1 MTAGTDPTD
10 ESPKTPH
17 DAAPEAPAPSGQ
29 SPQGDDDGDDAG
41 APPPASRKLL
51 QILSRPG
58 AAALVLLALGALL
71 LLPRIAAFGL
81 WDPHEVRLLEGA
93 EEPITPQQLWRPE
106 HVFKPRLPVVPIR
119 LGIKLLGSGELGARL
134 PMAGLG
140 LLALLSLLYLGA
152 QLGRVRAAALGG
164 LALLTMPVLFLSSR
178 QASLVLVPL
187 VAQIVAVAGLLGL
200 CWPRPG
206 RRVLDVALG
215 AGVAAI
221 GLGLGLLST
230 GALVGVATPAAA
242 VALSLALL
250 DGPLLGELVASAL
263 FGGALIMPAR
273 EISRLVQPDRKH
285 LLGAGIG
292 LIAIGAVAAGVD
304 AIQQRGRPRR
314 GLWLAAIV
322 FGLGLCWALPA
333 GGPGYSP
340 WLGGLPRWPLTREI
354 QIDSLLKSIGFFA
367 FPWSALLPLAFA
379 ALLSRSTQGTS
390 DGAADQGPGAATDDR
405 RAGLAQILPLAWFG
419 IGYVLST
426 LHAGAVGETGLVAV
440 GALALA
446 LGLYL
451 EALVLGRAG
460 GVLAGL
466 FGGFLLCAIGRDFF
480 FQPEQYL
487 SAQLTETLRWP
498 GPLLGTAQVL
508 SSVGLV
514 LAAAYGVIIGLS
526 PTGTLSRTAAGARSR
541 LRSLLLPAAIGM
553 PLLTA
558 LLTVHVLVPQV
569 TRHVSYRG
577 LFTRFK
583 QLGGGQ
589 LGVFGT
595 PQGGTGS
602 KVYGQKSQPLHSV
615 NELFDFLYKPGPAGE
630 RSFAIVSASELAMID
645 QFSFQTQ
652 RPYVV
657 IDDSNSQI
665 LLLAAQAR
673 SGEEDR
679 NPLRRLISN
688 TRPQPKNAVSATFE
702 DYIELIGYDLPA
714 EISRGEDIP
723 LRLYFRVIKPP
734 GGGYKVFVHFDG
746 MGARFNGDHVPLDGK
761 YSTPYWT
768 AGQYIIDEHRVP
780 TSRLNQAPGYYQVF
794 TGFWPGG
801 DGARLKVSAG
811 AHEPD
816 HRVRL
821 GMVRIK

>member
-10 ESPKTPH
+10 ESPKTPPAS
-17 DAAPEAPAPSGQ
+17 AAEPPAPSEK
-29 SPQGDDDGDDAG
+29 SPQG
-41 APPPASRKLL
+41 APPAASRRLL

-81 WDPHEVRLLEGA
+81 WDPHEVRLVEGA
-93 EEPITPQQLWRPE
+93 EEPITVQQLWRPE
-106 HVFKPRLPVVPIR
+106 HAFKPRLPMVPLK
-119 LGIKLLGSGELGARL
+119 LGTQLLGSTELGARL

-140 LLALLSLLYLGA
+140 MLALLSLFYLGV
-152 QLGRVRAAALGG
+152 QLGRVRAATLGG

-178 QASLVLVPL
+178 QASLTLLPL
-187 VAQIVAVAGLLGL
+187 VSQIIAVAGLLGL

-206 RRVLDVALG
+206 RHLLDVVLG
-215 AGVAAI
+215 AVIAAI

-242 VALSLALL
+242 VALSLALV
-250 DGPLLGELVASAL
+250 DGPLLGELFASAL
-263 FGGALIMPAR
+263 FGAALIMPVRDVA
-273 EISRLVQPDRKH
+273 RLVQPERKQ
-285 LLGAGIG
+285 LLGVAVG
-292 LIAIGAVAAGVD
+292 LIAIGAVAAVVD

-314 GLWLAAIV
+314 GLWIAAIV
-322 FGLGLCWALPA
+322 LGLGLCSALPT

-340 WLGGLPRWPLTREI
+340 WLAGLVRWPMNREI
-354 QIDSLLKSIGFFA
+354 QIDSLIKSIGFFA

-379 ALLSRSTQGTS
+379 ALLGRSTEDTEGKA
-390 DGAADQGPGAATDDR
+390 DPGVGGGAADR
-405 RAGLAQILPLAWFG
+405 RAGLAQVLPLAWFG
-419 IGYVLST
+419 SGYVLAT
-426 LHAGAVGETGLVAV
+426 LHAGAVGDTGLVAV

-451 EALVLGRAG
+451 EALLLGRAG

-498 GPLLGTAQVL
+498 GPLLNVAQVL
-508 SSVGLV
+508 SSAGLI
-514 LAAAYGVIIGLS
+514 LAAAFGAIIGLS
-526 PTGTLSRTAAGARSR
+526 PTKGLNPTETSRSLADSPSRAR
-541 LRSLLLPAAIGM
+541 LRSLLVPVAIGL

-589 LGVFGT
+589 LAVFGT
-595 PQGGTGS
+595 PQGGAGS
-602 KVYGQKSQPLHSV
+602 KVYGQKSQQVHSM
-615 NELFDFLYKPGPAGE
+615 NELFDFLHKPGPQGE
-630 RSFAIVSASELAMID
+630 RSFAIVGASELASVD

-665 LLLAAQAR
+665 LLLAAQVR

-688 TRPQPKNAVSATFE
+688 TRPQPKTAVSATFE
-702 DYIELIGYDLPA
+702 DNIELIGYDLPA

-723 LRLYFRVIKPP
+723 LRLYFRVIRPP

-801 DGARLKVSAG
+801 DGARLKVSSG

-816 HRVRL
+816 QRVRL
-821 GMVRIK
+821 GTIRIK

>member
-10 ESPKTPH
+10 ESPKTPP
-17 DAAPEAPAPSGQ
+17 DPAPEAPAPSAE
-29 SPQGDDDGDDAG
+29 SPIG
-41 APPPASRKLL
+41 APPPASRRLL

-81 WDPHEVRLLEGA
+81 WDPHEIRLIEGA
-93 EEPITPQQLWRPE
+93 EEPITPSQLWRPE
-106 HVFKPRLPVVPIR
+106 HAFKPRLPMMPIR
-119 LGIKLLGSGELGARL
+119 LGIKLLGNGELGARL

-152 QLGRVRAAALGG
+152 LLGRVRAAALGG

-178 QASLVLVPL
+178 QASLTLLPL
-187 VAQIVAVAGLLGL
+187 LSQIVAVAGLLGL

-206 RRVLDVALG
+206 RRVIDVTLG
-215 AGVAAI
+215 VVIAAI
-221 GLGLGLLST
+221 GLGLGLLSA

-250 DGPLLGELVASAL
+250 DGPLLGELLASAL
-263 FGGALIMPAR
+263 FGSALVMPLR
-273 EISRLVQPDRKH
+273 DVLRLVSPERKP
-285 LLGAGIG
+285 LLAAGIG
-292 LIAIGAVAAGVD
+292 LIAIGAVTAVVD
-304 AIQQRGRPRR
+304 ALQQRGRPRR
-314 GLWLAAIV
+314 GLWIAAIV
-322 FGLGLCWALPA
+322 LGLGLCWALPT

-340 WLGGLPRWPLTREI
+340 WLAGLVRWPLNREI
-354 QIDSLLKSIGFFA
+354 QIDSLLKSIGFYL

-379 ALLSRSTQGTS
+379 ALLGRSTENT
-390 DGAADQGPGAATDDR
+390 DERAADPGADAAAADR
-405 RAGLAQILPLAWFG
+405 RAGLAQVLPLAWFG

-451 EALVLGRAG
+451 EALLYGRAG
-460 GVLAGL
+460 GLLAGL

-498 GPLLGTAQVL
+498 GPLLGVAQVL
-508 SSVGLV
+508 SSAGLV
-514 LAAAYGVIIGLS
+514 LAAAFGAMVGLS
-526 PTGTLSRTAAGARSR
+526 PTPPRSTATSPSRAR
-541 LRSLLLPAAIGM
+541 LRSLLVPATIAL

-589 LGVFGT
+589 LAVFGT
-595 PQGGTGS
+595 PQGGAGS
-602 KVYGQKSQPLHSV
+602 KVYGQKSQQVHSM
-615 NELFDFLYKPGPAGE
+615 NELFDFLYKPGPGGE
-630 RSFAIVSASELAMID
+630 RSFAIVGASELAAVD

-665 LLLAAQAR
+665 LLLAAQVR

-688 TRPQPKNAVSATFE
+688 TRPQPKNAVSAIFE
-702 DYIELIGYDLPA
+702 DNIELIGYDLPA

-723 LRLYFRVIKPP
+723 LRLYFRVIRPP
-734 GGGYKVFVHFDG
+734 AGGYKVFVHFDG

-801 DGARLKVSAG
+801 DGARLKVTSG

>member
-10 ESPKTPH
+10 ESPNPPP
-17 DAAPEAPAPSGQ
+17 DSAPETPAPSGR
-29 SPQGDDDGDDAG
+29 SPEG
-41 APPPASRKLL
+41 APPPAGRRLL
-51 QILSRPG
+51 QMLSRPQ

-93 EEPITPQQLWRPE
+93 EEPITLQQLWRPE
-106 HVFKPRLPVVPIR
+106 HAFKPRLPVLPIR
-119 LGIKLLGSGELGARL
+119 LGVKLLGSSELGARL

-140 LLALLSLLYLGA
+140 LLSLLSLVYLGA

-164 LALLTMPVLFLSSR
+164 MALLTMPVLFLSSR
-178 QASLVLVPL
+178 QASLTLLPL
-187 VAQIVAVAGLLGL
+187 LAQIVAVAGLLGL

-215 AGVAAI
+215 SVLAAI
-221 GLGLGLLST
+221 GLGLGLLAS
-230 GALVGVATPAAA
+230 GSLVGVATPAAA
-242 VALSLALL
+242 VALSLVLA
-250 DGPLLGELVASAL
+250 DGPLLGELLASAL
-263 FGGALIMPAR
+263 FGASLIMPAR
-273 EISRLVQPDRKH
+273 EMARLAQPERKQ
-285 LLGAGIG
+285 LLGAAIG
-292 LIAIGAVAAGVD
+292 LIAIGGVAAGID
-304 AIQQRGRPRR
+304 ALQQRGRPRR

-322 FGLGLCWALPA
+322 LGVGLCWALPA

-340 WLGGLPRWPLTREI
+340 WLAGLPRWPLTREI
-354 QIDSLLKSIGFFA
+354 QIDSLIRSIGFFA

-379 ALLSRSTQGTS
+379 ALLGRSTESSDEEASAPPAGT
-390 DGAADQGPGAATDDR
+390 ATADR

-426 LHAGAVGETGLVAV
+426 LHAGTIGETGLVAV

-451 EALVLGRAG
+451 EALLLGRAG

-498 GPLLGTAQVL
+498 GPLLGAAQAL

-514 LAAAYGVIIGLS
+514 LAAAFGVIIGLS
-526 PTGTLSRTAAGARSR
+526 PKGALARIRSGAPGRER
-541 LRSLLLPAAIGM
+541 LRSLLVPTAIVL

-558 LLTVHVLVPQV
+558 LVTVHVLVPAV
-569 TRHVSYRG
+569 TRHVSFRG

-589 LGVFGT
+589 LAVFGA
-595 PQGGTGS
+595 PQGGGGS
-602 KVYGQKSQPLHSV
+602 KIYGQKSQQVHSI
-615 NELFDFLYKPGPAGE
+615 NELFDFLHKPGPSGE
-630 RSFAIVSASELAMID
+630 RSFAIIGASELASVD
-645 QFSFQTQ
+645 QFSFQSQ

-665 LLLAAQAR
+665 LLLAAQVRA
-673 SGEEDR
+673 GEEDR

-688 TRPQPKNAVSATFE
+688 TRPQPKTAVSATFE
-702 DYIELIGYDLPA
+702 DYVELIGYDLPA
-714 EISRGEDIP
+714 EISRGEEIP
-723 LRLYFRVIKPP
+723 LRLYFRVLKPL

-746 MGARFNGDHVPLDGK
+746 MGSRFNGDHVPLDGK
-761 YSTPYWT
+761 YPTPYWT
-768 AGQYIIDEHRVP
+768 SGQYIIDEHRVP